1 MGYSK
6 MNGNNVL
13 LYGAVG
19 ALILTTVFVVSSL
32 YNSSGQE
39 CGYEVDDVV
48 KERHFNSCMDKVAA
62 IRATEGGSYATGM
75 AERLD
80 KVIAKCDDIAWRYA
94 AEYKCSPR
102 K

>member
-6 MNGNNVL
+6 MKTGNIL
-13 LYGAVG
+13 LYGVVSSI
-19 ALILTTVFVVSSL
+19 ILTTTFAVSHYL
-32 YNSSGQE
+32 VPKE
-39 CGYEVDDVV
+39 DCGYEVNDVV